1 LGLFGVIPAGCG
13 VEPRQIGFVSHVF
26 VLSRQNLP
34 AGRARLGSFRTFSP
48 PGAPACL
55 SAGLNWVCL
64 AHSRPLGGW
73 GLPHRFLPVGANWVR
88 FARLVAAV
96 LCPRAQIG
104 FVSHIFTLRGPG
116 RPAARTELGSF
127 RTFHSSGEPAELE
140 LWNDGGHR
148 EFEVRARRLTLQRTG
163 HGQLLC
169 RHRGPRENHQ
179 SSIQRLPPT
188 AFWLSRC
195 LCD

>member
-1 LGLFGVIPAGCG
+1 VFVGRAELGLFGALAPTWRVGLAPPIPPRGCK
-13 VEPRQIGFVSHVF
+13 
-26 VLSRQNLP
+26 
-34 AGRARLGSFRTFSP
+34 LGSFCTFGGGGALSP
-48 PGAPACL
+48 GP
-55 SAGLNWVCL
+55 
-64 AHSRPLGGW
+64 
-73 GLPHRFLPVGANWVR
+73 NWVR
-88 FARLVAAV
+88 FAHFHSPGTRLTCR
-96 LCPRAQIG
+96 LGRIG
-104 FVSHIFTLRGPG
+104 FVLHVFALRRPG
-116 RPAARTELGSF
+116 LPAARAELGSF

-195 LCD
+195 LCDKVISL